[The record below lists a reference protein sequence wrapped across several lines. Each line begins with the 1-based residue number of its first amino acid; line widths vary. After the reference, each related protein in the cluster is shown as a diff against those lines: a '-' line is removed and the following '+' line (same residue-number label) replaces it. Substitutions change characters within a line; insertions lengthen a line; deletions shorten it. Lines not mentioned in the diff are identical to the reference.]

1 MNRDAWSGHGW
12 TARGQPFLGNPF
24 RLVSPYELS
33 GDQPR
38 AVRDL
43 TDRLLSGEKHSVLL
57 GVTGSGKT
65 FTLANVIRN
74 IGLPALVISH
84 NKTLAAQLYGE
95 FRGFFPHNAVEYF
108 ISYYDYYQPEA
119 YMPVTD
125 TYIEKDASIN
135 EEIERLRLKA
145 TSSLLEREDVL
156 VVASVSCI
164 YGLGA
169 PGDYKELVLEVH
181 EGQPA
186 ERDDLLEALVAMQ
199 YSRNDYDLRAG
210 TFRVRGDVIEIFP
223 AYREDVIRVELD
235 EEQVDRISVVDPLTG
250 NVRGRQQRAVVYPAR
265 HYVTTYPRLE
275 HAVQAIEEELEE
287 RLAYFKRENK
297 LLEAQRLESRTRYD
311 LEMLREVGF
320 CTGIENYS
328 RHLSGRRPGERPG
341 CLLDYFQGPF
351 LTVIDESHVTLPQL
365 RGMYR
370 GDRSR
375 KETLVE
381 HGFRLPSALDNRPL
395 YFEEFVDVVGQ
406 VVCVSATPGDWEI
419 EAAGGHIIEQVIRP
433 TGLVDPRIILR
444 PVQGQVDD
452 LVGEIRVR
460 VERNERV
467 LVTTLTKR
475 MAEDLADYLISLG
488 IRVRYLHSEIDALER
503 VEILR
508 GLRLAEFDVV
518 VGINLLREGLDL
530 PEVSLVAI
538 LDADKEGFLRSTRS
552 LIQTA
557 GRAARN
563 VAGEVLMY
571 ADEVTDSM
579 RQAIDE
585 TNRRRVLQ
593 LKYNEDHGI
602 APRTIVKS
610 VQQVLGTTA
619 IADEDRR
626 KERLKERR
634 ASYLNGMETKE
645 LLAEL
650 RREMNEAAKR
660 LEFEL
665 AASLRDKIEEI
676 ELQEH
681 LVSLGSP
688 RRSRGQG

>member
-1 MNRDAWSGHGW
+1 MSAS
-12 TARGQPFLGNPF
+12 PFK
-24 RLVSPYELS
+24 LVSPYQPA

-38 AVRDL
+38 AIEQL
-43 TDRLLSGEKHSVLL
+43 TERILKGEKHSVLL

-74 IGLPALVISH
+74 VGLPALVISH
-84 NKTLAAQLYGE
+84 NKTLGAQLYGE
-95 FRGFFPHNAVEYF
+95 FRGFFPENAVEYF

-119 YMPVTD
+119 YVPTTD

-145 TSSLLEREDVL
+145 TSSLLERDDVL

-169 PGDYKELVLEVH
+169 PGDYKELVLEI
-181 EGQPA
+181 GQGQDTD
-186 ERDDLLEALVAMQ
+186 RDDILEALVSMQ
-199 YSRNDYDLRAG
+199 YARNDYDLRPG
-210 TFRVRGDVIEIFP
+210 TFRVRGDVIEVFP
-223 AYREDVIRVELD
+223 AYREHVLRVEVGED
-235 EEQVDRISVVDPLTG
+235 SIDRVSTVDPLTG
-250 NVRGRQQRAVVYPAR
+250 NVLARQKRAVIYPAR

-275 HAVQAIEEELEE
+275 RAVAAIEEELAD
-287 RLAYFKRENK
+287 RLEYFRREAK

-328 RHLSGRRPGERPG
+328 RHLSGRGPGERPG
-341 CLLDYFQGPF
+341 CLLDYYQGPF

-395 YFEEFVDVVGQ
+395 FFEEFLEVVGQ
-406 VVCVSATPGDWEI
+406 TVYVSATPGDWEI
-419 EAAGGHIIEQVIRP
+419 QMAGGQIVEQVIRP
-433 TGLVDPRIILR
+433 TGLVDPKITLR
-444 PVQGQVDD
+444 PVQGQVDH
-452 LVGEIRVR
+452 LVGEIRNR
-460 VERNERV
+460 VSRKERV

-475 MAEDLADYLISLG
+475 MAEDLADYLRGLG
-488 IRVRYLHSEIDALER
+488 VRVRYLHSEIDALKR
-503 VEILR
+503 VDILR
-508 GLRLAEFDVV
+508 GLRLAEFDVL

-571 ADEVTDSM
+571 ADDITDSM
-579 RQAIDE
+579 RQAIEE
-585 TNRRRVLQ
+585 TNRRRALQ
-593 LKYNEDHGI
+593 LEFNEKHGI
-602 APRTIVKS
+602 SPQTIVKS
-610 VQQVLGTTA
+610 VEQVLGATA
-619 IADEDRR
+619 VADEDRR
-626 KERLKERR
+626 REKVRDKR
-634 ASYLNGMETKE
+634 AAYLAGMDTKE

-650 RREMNEAAKR
+650 RREMNDAAKR

-665 AASLRDKIEEI
+665 AATLRDKIEEI
-676 ELQEH
+676 ELQER
-681 LVSLGSP
+681 LSGAG
-688 RRSRGQG
+688 R

>member
-1 MNRDAWSGHGW
+1 
-12 TARGQPFLGNPF
+12 
-24 RLVSPYELS
+24 VSPYELS
-33 GDQPR
+33 GDQPK

-74 IGLPALVISH
+74 IGLPTLIISH

-145 TSSLLEREDVL
+145 TSSLLERGDVV
-156 VVASVSCI
+156 VVASVS
-164 YGLGA
+164 
-169 PGDYKELVLEVH
+169 
-181 EGQPA
+181 GQAA

-199 YSRNDYDLRAG
+199 YSRNDYDLRVG

-235 EEQVDRISVVDPLTG
+235 GEEVDRISVVDPLTG
-250 NVRGRQQRAVVYPAR
+250 NVQGRQQRAVVYPAR

-275 HAVQAIEEELEE
+275 QAVEAIEEELEE
-287 RLAYFKRENK
+287 RLAYFRREDK
-297 LLEAQRLESRTRYD
+297 LLEAQRLESRSRYD

-395 YFEEFVDVVGQ
+395 YFEEFVGVVGQ
-406 VVCVSATPGDWEI
+406 VVCVSATP
-419 EAAGGHIIEQVIRP
+419 
-433 TGLVDPRIILR
+433 
-444 PVQGQVDD
+444 
-452 LVGEIRVR
+452 
-460 VERNERV
+460 
-467 LVTTLTKR
+467 
-475 MAEDLADYLISLG
+475 AD
-488 IRVRYLHSEIDALER
+488 
-503 VEILR
+503 
-508 GLRLAEFDVV
+508 
-518 VGINLLREGLDL
+518 
-530 PEVSLVAI
+530 
-538 LDADKEGFLRSTRS
+538 
-552 LIQTA
+552 
-557 GRAARN
+557 
-563 VAGEVLMY
+563 
-571 ADEVTDSM
+571 
-579 RQAIDE
+579 
-585 TNRRRVLQ
+585 
-593 LKYNEDHGI
+593 
-602 APRTIVKS
+602 
-610 VQQVLGTTA
+610 
-619 IADEDRR
+619 
-626 KERLKERR
+626 
-634 ASYLNGMETKE
+634 
-645 LLAEL
+645 
-650 RREMNEAAKR
+650 
-660 LEFEL
+660 
-665 AASLRDKIEEI
+665 
-676 ELQEH
+676 
-681 LVSLGSP
+681 
-688 RRSRGQG
+688 